1 MFFPFDMEGIIVE
14 LNFRICKWLLFVTYH
29 PPFQADIYY
38 FDNLD
43 KALTRAVVMKNA
55 YLEEILTRK
64 NTSLV

>member
-1 MFFPFDMEGIIVE
+1 MFFPFDMKGIIVE

-55 YLEEILTRK
+55 YL
-64 NTSLV
+64 